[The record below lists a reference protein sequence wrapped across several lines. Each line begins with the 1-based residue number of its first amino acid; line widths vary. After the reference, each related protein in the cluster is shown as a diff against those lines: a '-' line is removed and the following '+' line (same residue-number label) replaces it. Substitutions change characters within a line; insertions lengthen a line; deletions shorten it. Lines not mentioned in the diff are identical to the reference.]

1 MANKDEVVFDDG
13 KMEQKEG
20 IKAFIKMAKMAN
32 NYDVVPDDGKMEQ
45 NEFIKAFSKVSI
57 KDTIVS
63 DGNNTETSSFGVIDS
78 ENKVKNNNLL

>member
-32 NYDVVPDDGKMEQ
+32 NYDVASDDGKMEQ
-45 NEFIKAFSKVSI
+45 NEFIKAFKKLST
-57 KDTIVS
+57 KDMFVS
-63 DGNNTETSSFGVIDS
+63 DGNDSETSSFSVINS
-78 ENKVKNNNLL
+78 ENKVKNNNFQ